1 MVMIENLTRYAV
13 IFIVIILLLGIAA
26 VAGLIVFKRKNKGL
40 LNEEDSPEKRRYEDA
55 MKLVQIDDIADDMI
69 IADGGKRFI
78 AVLKC
83 RGGDFLR
90 SDIDEQ
96 VRTEYA
102 YANFWLNQNAPI
114 SYRQDGEDI
123 NLEHTIK
130 KYDDAYRKHE
140 SELFNLEEDR
150 KILLAEFEKV
160 RTSDQARAE
169 ELAERI
175 RKLNKKSDTINW
187 RMLHIEDQVRHVR
200 RISGNAAGRQKSNQT
215 YVFSWSPDDGII
227 NPYMTEEE
235 TYKKAQ
241 RELEDM
247 CRDKMRLLSDAGAVA
262 TRCNTEA
269 LIDMCRR
276 YFRPYSGNRFTADEI
291 EKTSFFD
298 DINASKAY
306 ERKSREAVMGRAE
319 KYIFGEGGRS

>member
-102 YANFWLNQNAPI
+102 YVNFWLNQNAP
-114 SYRQDGEDI
+114 
-123 NLEHTIK
+123 
-130 KYDDAYRKHE
+130 
-140 SELFNLEEDR
+140 
-150 KILLAEFEKV
+150 
-160 RTSDQARAE
+160 
-169 ELAERI
+169 
-175 RKLNKKSDTINW
+175 KS
-187 RMLHIEDQVRHVR
+187 
-200 RISGNAAGRQKSNQT
+200 
-215 YVFSWSPDDGII
+215 
-227 NPYMTEEE
+227 
-235 TYKKAQ
+235 
-241 RELEDM
+241 
-247 CRDKMRLLSDAGAVA
+247 
-262 TRCNTEA
+262 
-269 LIDMCRR
+269 
-276 YFRPYSGNRFTADEI
+276 
-291 EKTSFFD
+291 
-298 DINASKAY
+298 
-306 ERKSREAVMGRAE
+306 
-319 KYIFGEGGRS
+319 